1 MKTVF
6 LLHCFF
12 LLEWGIMCV
21 HAFAWCLRICA
32 IVDDVTANVI
42 FLLVRERVFFFILLL
57 FFIFHFLIYYK
68 WTWDCMSLHEITGL
82 VCICALFIIW
92 FSLFLFIIRW
102 FQSIVVLLLPRLFFI
117 ILLLLCIVFFLSVSI
132 YFPLC
137 SSPAERGTF
146 NNVRDT

>member
-1 MKTVF
+1 MGHYVCACFCMVF
-6 LLHCFF
+6 AYLRYSRWCHSKCYISSCS
-12 LLEWGIMCV
+12 WACV
-21 HAFAWCLRICA
+21 
-32 IVDDVTANVI
+32 
-42 FLLVRERVFFFILLL
+42 FFILLL

-117 ILLLLCIVFFLSVSI
+117 ILLLLCIVFFLFVSI